1 LVWTAHAIVA
11 DLEQIG
17 AECRGAGDRD
27 AYLRTARELIRAL
40 ELLGRA
46 TGELQSGNVAMQ
58 VVALIGA
65 PVDRAKLALEVYE
78 QAEGMDRKA
87 LVAEAEKLLKA
98 EGATVL
104 WPPGLQASTS

>member
-1 LVWTAHAIVA
+1 LGLGRSN
-11 DLEQIG
+11 LERQ
-17 AECRGAGDRD
+17 AAACRDAGDRD

-40 ELLGRA
+40 ELLGRV

-58 VVALIGA
+58 IVSLIGA

-87 LVAEAEKLLKA
+87 LIAEAEKLLRA

-104 WPPGLQASTS
+104 WAPGLQASGS